1 MPRRAVCCGAASG
14 LSAHMRTAKQASK
27 RTEVGATCNAYS
39 VHAAGQRT
47 WQPTGHNLGLVW
59 LHAQI
64 VGLFERTEVELTS
77 STDHTAIRKAITSG
91 YFYHTARLQKSG
103 NYRRRRTANRVP
115 SLWDGHGRCCG
126 LPCRTVKHNQS
137 VAIHPSSCL
146 LEQMPKWVIYHEL
159 VLTSKEFMR
168 QVAPAARNSCHL
180 SCKHA
185 RVHLSSPPRIA

>member
-1 MPRRAVCCGAASG
+1 VAANG
-14 LSAHMRTAKQASK
+14 PQ
-27 RTEVGATCNAYS
+27 
-39 VHAAGQRT
+39 
-47 WQPTGHNLGLVW
+47 LGLVW
-59 LHAQI
+59 LNAQI

-115 SLWDGHGRCCG
+115 SLLDGHGRCCG